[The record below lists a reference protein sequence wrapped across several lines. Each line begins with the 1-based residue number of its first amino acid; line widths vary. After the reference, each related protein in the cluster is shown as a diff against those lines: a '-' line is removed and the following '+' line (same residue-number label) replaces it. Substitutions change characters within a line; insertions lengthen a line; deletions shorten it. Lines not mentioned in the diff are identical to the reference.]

1 MAEPLAVEQET
12 YEQHLA
18 AWRQDKVGKF
28 VLIKGNEVVGFFDTL
43 AEAFDEGA
51 RRFGLD
57 DFFVD
62 QIRPE
67 GVTNVTFVGQY
78 HFQVH

>member
-1 MAEPLAVEQET
+1 MAEPLAVEREIFQ
-12 YEQHLA
+12 QSLA
-18 AWRQDKVGKF
+18 SWRRDKIGKF
-28 VLIKGNEVVGFFDTL
+28 VLIKGDDVIGFFDTL
-43 AEAFDEGA
+43 NEAFDEGA
-51 RRFGLD
+51 KRFGLE

-67 GVTNVTFVGQY
+67 NVTNVTFVGQY